1 MINSCI
7 IFQLVTANEKLEKEN
22 TSQEPSNVTADKISS
37 LEKELE
43 NQVVKNVELEKE
55 LSLIRKQQID
65 RITDEFSMDLE

>member
-22 TSQEPSNVTADKISS
+22 TSQETSNVTADRIFS

-43 NQVVKNVELEKE
+43 NQVVKNAELEKE
-55 LSLIRKQQID
+55 LSLLRKHQID
-65 RITDEFSMDLE
+65 KITDEFTMDLE

>member
-22 TSQEPSNVTADKISS
+22 TSQELTADRISS

-43 NQVVKNVELEKE
+43 NQVVKNADLEKE

>member
-22 TSQEPSNVTADKISS
+22 NSQETSNVTADRISS

-43 NQVVKNVELEKE
+43 NQVVKNADLEKE